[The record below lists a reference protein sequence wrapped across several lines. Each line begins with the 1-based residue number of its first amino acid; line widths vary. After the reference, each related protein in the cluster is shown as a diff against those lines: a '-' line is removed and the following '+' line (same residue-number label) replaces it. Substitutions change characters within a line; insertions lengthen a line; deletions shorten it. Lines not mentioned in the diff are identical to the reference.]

1 MRRRRFVAVVAMSAL
16 LLSGCAVASD
26 PQWTPPGWE
35 EHDIRITTQPE
46 PVDPAGVGALSGER
60 LRNDTVG
67 LQARFSLLPGSGAFD
82 DRIVGMVRD
91 AALGRAAAIGKT
103 YAPEVF
109 PLGAGLGD
117 RGCVRGAT
125 LRTGAEVLADPALG
139 PVGGTGVAVVCDIVA
154 ATGPILGERVRI
166 IAGGPGGVASDDT
179 TIVYADVATG
189 AVGSAADLWNPHASA
204 RLHGEIVELLR
215 REAGALSL
223 ATAAPADEAGLAG
236 FVPALETTV
245 PGAGGSLVITIAP
258 GFTAPELAALDMP
271 PTDSP
276 LVIEVPA
283 ATAATL
289 VTPLGAALVAAG
301 QAGAAFDSPVA
312 PPAGSTP
319 IDCDLF
325 PCVALTYDDG
335 PSDFTAGILD
345 ELASRRAA
353 ATFFTMGDKSSRY
366 GDVLRRMVAEGHLAE
381 NHTWNHPHLPDI
393 PLDAALRQIRDAT
406 GAIEKQT
413 GERVTMF
420 RPPYGEYTSRIVA
433 GAGLPAIL
441 WDVDTFDWQGI
452 ADDVLIG
459 RAVEQP
465 RPGSIVLQHDIQ
477 PNTARTA
484 GAVYDGL
491 RDRGFSLVTV
501 AQLFGGQVPA
511 SGAWRSGR

>member
-1 MRRRRFVAVVAMSAL
+1 MRRRRSVALVAVSAL

-35 EHDIRITTQPE
+35 EHDIRISTAPQPI
-46 PVDPAGVGALSGER
+46 DPASVGALSGER

-67 LQARFSLLPGSGAFD
+67 LQARFSLLPGSAAFD
-82 DRIVGMVRD
+82 DRVVGMVRD
-91 AALGRAAAIGKT
+91 AAQARAAAVGKA

-109 PLGAGLGD
+109 PLGAGLGE

-125 LRTGAEVLADPALG
+125 LKAGAEILADPALG
-139 PVGGTGVAVVCDIVA
+139 PVGGIGVAVACDIVA
-154 ATGPILGERVRI
+154 ATGPILGERVRVV
-166 IAGGPGGVASDDT
+166 AGDASGVASDET
-179 TIVYADVATG
+179 TIVYADVAT
-189 AVGSAADLWNPHASA
+189 ATVGSAAELWKPEASA
-204 RLHGEIVELLR
+204 RLHGETVELLR

-223 ATAAPADEAGLAG
+223 ATVAPADESILAA
-236 FVPALETTV
+236 FAPSLETTV

-258 GFTAPELAALDMP
+258 GFTAPELAALDLP
-271 PTDSP
+271 PTESP

-283 ATAATL
+283 AVAATL
-289 VTPLGAALVAAG
+289 VTPLGAALIAAG
-301 QAGAAFDSPVA
+301 QAGAAFESPAVL
-312 PPAGSTP
+312 PAGRTP
-319 IDCDLF
+319 VDCDLF

-335 PSDFTAGILD
+335 PSDFTSGILD

-353 ATFFTMGDKSSRY
+353 ATFFTMGEKASRY

-413 GERVTMF
+413 GERITMF
-420 RPPYGEYTSRIVA
+420 RPPYGEYTSEIVSA
-433 GAGLPAIL
+433 AGLPAIL

-452 ADDVLIG
+452 SDDVLVD

-484 GAVYDGL
+484 GAIYDGL

-501 AQLFGGQVPA
+501 AQLFGGQAPS